1 MVVFKITNN
10 VTGKHYIGTSFNSG
24 FQRFEQ
30 YVEAAN
36 ENLDFPLYEDIR
48 QHGVD
53 AFSVEE
59 LYDTNDKEELYE
71 LEQDYLVIY
80 NAESLRGYKIGQ
92 TTAKG
97 RQLELGK
104 KAMFDTNGKSTAE
117 PEKKTPGRKPAA
129 KTAGKKSE
137 LPKVE
142 LPKKEEPKPTVSSFF
157 GELIGEDRLDTPASG
172 ELEDPTKPST
182 IKRSAAPAASEKA
195 ASSAPKGTT
204 RSSSS
209 IQKMLREAEK
219 QAKAERAEE
228 LRKQQQEQAD
238 EMALIMAKLD
248 MTAKSAQSAFRRR
261 KG

>member
-10 VTGKHYIGTSFNSG
+10 VTGKHYVGTSFNSG

-36 ENLDFPLYEDIR
+36 EDLDYPLYEEIR
-48 QHGVD
+48 THGVD

-59 LYDTNDKEELYE
+59 LFETNDKEELYE
-71 LEQDYLVIY
+71 LEQDYIVIY

-92 TTAKG
+92 TTVKG
-97 RQLELGK
+97 RQLDLGK
-104 KAMFDTNGKSTAE
+104 KAMFDTNGNSTKE
-117 PEKKTPGRKPAA
+117 PVKKTGGRKAAA
-129 KTAGKKSE
+129 KKTD

-142 LPKKEEPKPTVSSFF
+142 LPKKDEPRPTASSFF
-157 GELIGEDRLDTPASG
+157 GELIGEDRLDTPANG
-172 ELEDPTKPST
+172 EIEDLTKPST
-182 IKRSAAPAASEKA
+182 IKRSAAPSTA
-195 ASSAPKGTT
+195 ASSSPKGTT

-248 MTAKSAQSAFRRR
+248 MTAKSATSAFRRR

>member
-10 VTGKHYIGTSFNSG
+10 VTGKHYVGTSFNSG

-30 YVEAAN
+30 YVEASS
-36 ENLDFPLYEDIR
+36 EDLDYPLYEDIR
-48 QHGVD
+48 THGVD

-59 LYDTNDKEELYE
+59 LFETSDKEELYE
-71 LEQDYLVIY
+71 LEQDYIVIY

-92 TTAKG
+92 TTAKAKTIDF
-97 RQLELGK
+97 GK
-104 KAMFDTNGKSTAE
+104 KAMFDTSGNSTAE
-117 PEKKTPGRKPAA
+117 PVKKSSARKTAA
-129 KTAGKKSE
+129 KKAAE
-137 LPKVE
+137 MPKVE
-142 LPKKEEPKPTVSSFF
+142 LPKKDTPKPTAASFF

-172 ELEDPTKPST
+172 EAEDPTKPST
-182 IKRSAAPAASEKA
+182 IKRSAAPAAKKA
-195 ASSAPKGTT
+195 TT

-228 LRKQQQEQAD
+228 LRKKQAEQAD

-248 MTAKSAQSAFRRR
+248 MTAKSATSAFRRR

>member
-10 VTGKHYIGTSFNSG
+10 VTGKHYVGTSFNSG

-36 ENLDFPLYEDIR
+36 EDLDYPLYEDIR
-48 QHGVD
+48 TNGVD

-59 LYDTNDKEELYE
+59 LFETSDKEELYE
-71 LEQDYLVIY
+71 LEQDYIAIY

-92 TTAKG
+92 TTAKA
-97 RQLELGK
+97 RQLDLGK
-104 KAMFDTNGKSTAE
+104 KAMFDTNGNSTKE
-117 PEKKTPGRKPAA
+117 PVKKTGGRKAAA
-129 KTAGKKSE
+129 KKTE

-157 GELIGEDRLDTPASG
+157 GELIGEDRLDSPATG
-172 ELEDPTKPST
+172 EFVDPTKPST
-182 IKRSAAPAASEKA
+182 IKRSAAPNTTKAS
-195 ASSAPKGTT
+195 KGTT

-219 QAKAERAEE
+219 QAKAERAEK
-228 LRKQQQEQAD
+228 LRQQQQEQAD
-238 EMALIMAKLD
+238 EMSLIMAKLD
-248 MTAKSAQSAFRRR
+248 MTAKSATSAFRRR